1 MEMNAGGDDD
11 FSLEGRCLEST
22 NCAEEVQL
30 AMEEISSKE
39 KEHRALVEVTTMLF
53 DRSNEMAEKLEQQM
67 V

>member
-1 MEMNAGGDDD
+1 
-11 FSLEGRCLEST
+11 
-22 NCAEEVQL
+22 
-30 AMEEISSKE
+30 MEEISSKE